1 MTLMPYPL
9 PGAVG
14 FLVYR
19 GLKTN
24 RAVLNSAGPG
34 VAPFAGLEGVSCQA
48 LSTAV
53 NLSPPA

>member
-1 MTLMPYPL
+1 MTSVPYL
-9 PGAVG
+9 LLGAVG

-24 RAVLNSAGPG
+24 RAVINSTGPG
-34 VAPFAGLEGVSCQA
+34 VAPLAGLEGASCRD